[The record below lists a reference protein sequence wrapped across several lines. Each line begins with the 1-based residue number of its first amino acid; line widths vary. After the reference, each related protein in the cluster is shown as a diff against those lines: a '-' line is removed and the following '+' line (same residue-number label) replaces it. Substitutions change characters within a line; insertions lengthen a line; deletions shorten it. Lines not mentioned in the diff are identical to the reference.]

1 MVSAIRKTSN
11 VSRKRDGTEITV
23 LREISQ
29 ILKDKDHV
37 SFLICGIGKGCES
50 STRVVEEEG
59 GMGRAE
65 GGEYDRRI
73 DTHGCNYYKTHCF
86 VQ

>member
-1 MVSAIRKTSN
+1 MFPGSAMEP
-11 VSRKRDGTEITV
+11 EITV

-29 ILKDKDHV
+29 TLKDKDHV
-37 SFLICGIGKGCES
+37 SFLMCGIGKGRES
-50 STRVVEEEG
+50 TTRVVEEEG
-59 GMGRAE
+59 GVVRAE
-65 GGEYDRRI
+65 GDEYDGRV

>member
-1 MVSAIRKTSN
+1 MFPGSVMEP
-11 VSRKRDGTEITV
+11 EITV

-29 ILKDKDHV
+29 TLKDKDHV
-37 SFLICGIGKGCES
+37 SFLMCGIGKGGES
-50 STRVVEEEG
+50 TTRVVEEEG
-59 GMGRAE
+59 GVRAE
-65 GGEYDRRI
+65 AGEYDGRI